1 MSFEVKDSGDR
12 MEFESGM
19 VRDTSEGKADYSLVY
34 DGPMLDRWAE
44 HLSKGAVKYS
54 PRNWMLAQGD
64 AEAERFRA
72 SAARHFRQWMRGDQD
87 EDHAAAV
94 FFNINGHEYVK
105 AREQDAWLAVS
116 AETLPEDDWTPPV
129 KAQPATY
136 VGPKRRTLE
145 ELGPVNG
152 NDLMGML
159 GDEADQ
165 FADDYNYMRERVLEL
180 EKQNR
185 SLETQLAVQSTLVEA
200 LYRH

>member
-44 HLSKGAVKYS
+44 HLTKGAAKYS
-54 PRNWMLAQGD
+54 PRNWMLARSKE
-64 AEAERFRA
+64 EAERFRR
-72 SAARHFRQWMRGDQD
+72 SAARHFRQWMAGETD

-105 AREQDAWLAVS
+105 GGGNSV
-116 AETLPEDDWTPPV
+116 EDGWIPPV
-129 KAQPATY
+129 KAQPAVY
-136 VGPKRRTLE
+136 VGERPTLE
-145 ELGPVNG
+145 ELGPVDAY
-152 NDLMGML
+152 DLEDMGYT
-159 GDEADQ
+159 EAES